1 MHKWKSYEAWFLRYG
16 VWQAKFFLTLDHFF
30 PFCFPK
36 NPKNRN
42 FYKMKK
48 TTRDIIILYM
58 CIINEN
64 HMMYVFWDMKHDRR
78 LSFCAIFCPFM
89 PLATPKNQNFEK
101 MKQKPGDIIILKKSI
116 KNYDHMLYR
125 SCDMAHNVCSFHFYF
140 ELLFDLLKHLKI
152 SPFYPSVS
160 KIRARSCMVPDIL
173 VTDRLMDGRRKDI

>member
-16 VWQAKFFLTLDHFF
+16 VWQAKFVLTLDHFF

-48 TTRDIIILYM
+48 TARDIIILYM

-78 LSFCAIFCPFM
+78 LSFRAIFCPFT

-101 MKQKPGDIIILKKSI
+101 IFE
-116 KNYDHMLYR
+116 HMLYR
-125 SCDMAHNVCSFHFYF
+125 SCDMVHNVCSFHF
-140 ELLFDLLKHLKI
+140 LFWAAFW
-152 SPFYPSVS
+152 PFKAPE
-160 KIRARSCMVPDIL
+160 DITIL
-173 VTDRLMDGRRKDI
+173 PICIKN